1 MRQSFCHLRHY
12 IFFVDV
18 FLSQMCNSYIKCI
31 HTTFT
36 LMEKLDS
43 STAEQR
49 ATINARQSRWVL
61 LWGFF
66 KEIAILDET
75 EFFRLTF
82 KCLGVSK

>member
-36 LMEKLDS
+36 LMERLDS

-49 ATINARQSRWVL
+49 ATDDNQDGYFC
-61 LWGFF
+61 GFF
-66 KEIAILDET
+66 LKEIAIL
-75 EFFRLTF
+75 R
-82 KCLGVSK
+82 